1 MGKLTLTAEMLGRSR
16 LFDGNPYRLAKLF
29 EKARRGEKI
38 TYVALGG
45 SITQR
50 YNASS
55 AELCYAAL
63 IAKWLGNTFGNAETE
78 YINAGIGATG
88 SLIALHRLK
97 RDVLAYKPDLVT
109 VEFAVNEGS
118 SDFITEVYDNLIAN
132 ILNSGSKPAVVSI
145 CMVNSR
151 GGSAQDSHEKVCR
164 YYGVPLISYKN
175 AVWQEIEAGR
185 LSWSDVSDDLV
196 HPNDAA
202 HALTAQLVTDYFKS
216 VLRLEPKDMAEHILS
231 SPLINSDYKNAAMY
245 YTGDITPLSIGC
257 FTVDKVDLNKMPNG
271 WVAYENGAPLIF
283 EFENCRRI
291 YILFERTNKGDGGRA
306 EVLAGERRTVLDAD
320 FKDGWGVYSNHELVF
335 KAESPE
341 RVRLEIK
348 PTLEKGRHFAVAGI
362 MVS

>member
-1 MGKLTLTAEMLGRSR
+1 MEKLTLTAEMLERSR

-63 IAKWLGNTFGNAETE
+63 IAKRLKESFKNAEVE

-97 RDVLAYKPDLVT
+97 RDVLCYNPDLVT
-109 VEFAVNEGS
+109 VEFAVNEGN
-118 SDFITEVYDNLIAN
+118 SDFTTEVYDNLISN
-132 ILNSGSKPAVVSI
+132 ILNSDGRPAVVSV

-151 GGSAQDSHEKVCR
+151 GGSAQESHEKVCR

-175 AVWQEIEAGR
+175 AVWPEIEAGR

-196 HPNDAA
+196 HPNDVA
-202 HALTAQLVTDYFKS
+202 HALTARLVTDFFKS
-216 VLRLEPKDMAEHILS
+216 VSGLGTVGMSDTVPTV
-231 SPLINSDYKNAAMY
+231 PLINSDYKNAAVY
-245 YTGDITPLSIGC
+245 YTGDITPLSFGC
-257 FTVDKVDLNKMPNG
+257 FTVDRVDLNKMPNG
-271 WVAYENGAPLIF
+271 WVAYENGAPLVF

-291 YILFERTNKGDGGRA
+291 YILFERTNKGDGGKA
-306 EVLAGERRTVLDAD
+306 EVTAGERRTVLDAD
-320 FKDGWGVYSNHELVF
+320 FKDGWGIYSNHELVF
-335 KAESPE
+335 KAEKPE
-341 RVRLEIK
+341 KVRLEIK
-348 PTLEKGRHFAVAGI
+348 PLLEEGRHFAIAGI